1 MGSIIKYVK
10 ENKRIITIASFA
22 LLGIFLVLLS
32 SSMNKEENGAAEKA
46 LSLAEYKE
54 SLEAEIESLCTE
66 VSGVG
71 RCRLFITF
79 ERGEQSSYKGSTVT
93 ETKPPKVL
101 GVTVIC
107 EGGESDSVK
116 RELSEMICALFD
128 VGYNRV
134 AILKLNS

>member
-22 LLGIFLVLLS
+22 LLGIFLVLMS
-32 SSMNKEENGAAEKA
+32 SSMKKDDGGGGEEVI
-46 LSLAEYKE
+46 SLTEYKE
-54 SLEAEIESLCTE
+54 RLESEIESLCTA

-71 RCRLFITF
+71 RCRVFITF

-107 EGGESDSVK
+107 EGGESDAVK
-116 RELSEMICALFD
+116 RELSEMVCALFD
-128 VGYNRV
+128 IGYNRV